1 MIKRRKKRMSAP
13 PPSSPMIT
21 LYTHSLVKWA
31 GKMCLPQQGV
41 SSDRLLL
48 LTRLTLFPGCVTGGG
63 NVPQPREHLAT
74 SPPLEIDAVRFD
86 DDGEKGVIRPWAF
99 GAAVILWERR
109 AVEGGKEG
117 GGRAANCSSSRPPC
131 PPLPPSV
138 PSRHQKCTRTVS
150 SWAGASRVPIRSGS
164 LICSSRTLV
173 YACRL

>member
-1 MIKRRKKRMSAP
+1 MSAP

-109 AVEGGKEG
+109 AVQ
-117 GGRAANCSSSRPPC
+117 GGRREGAAQQIARPPA
-131 PPLPPSV
+131 LPALLFLRPSHLATKNALA
-138 PSRHQKCTRTVS
+138 PYPAGQAHPESRFGPVR
-150 SWAGASRVPIRSGS
+150 
-164 LICSSRTLV
+164 
-173 YACRL
+173 